1 MSAPVIHLEDYY
13 LEKVL
18 IERTHS
24 PEEASTDSV
33 TLSFDFDYIVQR
45 NADDP
50 HQFALTFIVRDNAK
64 AKTPHPQVYKFDLR
78 LIGFFRFDDDVEE
91 EKMQW
96 LIRFNG
102 GAILYGILRGM
113 VTNMTAAFPEGPIR
127 MPTIMMDEVV
137 KKVEGLKE
145 KPAKKKATRKRSKV
159 SN

>member
-18 IERTHS
+18 IERTRS
-24 PEEASTDSV
+24 EKEASIDTV
-33 TLSFDFDYIVQR
+33 TASFDFDYNVQR
-45 NADDP
+45 NADDS

-64 AKTPHPQVYKFDLR
+64 AKTPAPQVYKFDLR
-78 LIGFFRFDDDVEE
+78 LIGFFRFDDNVEE

-137 KKVEGLKE
+137 RKVEGLKG
-145 KPAKKKATRKRSKV
+145 KPAKKKPVRKHPKV